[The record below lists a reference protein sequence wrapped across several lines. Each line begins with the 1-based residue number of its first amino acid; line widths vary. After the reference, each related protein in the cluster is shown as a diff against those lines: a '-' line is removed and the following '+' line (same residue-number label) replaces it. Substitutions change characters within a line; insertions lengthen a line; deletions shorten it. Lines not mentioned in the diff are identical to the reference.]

1 MPALAPPLA
10 DALIARLAARLP
22 RAAGQCA
29 VCRRWSPQRLCSDCA
44 ARYATAVPRCHFCAL
59 RLPPGAGPAC
69 GSCLRAPPPLSHCI
83 AALDYGF
90 PWDRLLQRFKFH
102 DALHWRALLVELLDR
117 ALGDAEAPDLL
128 LPIPLTASR
137 LRERGYNQSLEIAR
151 GLAQRRQWRCAAG
164 LLLRV
169 RDTAQQ
175 ASLQLDARRANMQH
189 AFAVEPAA
197 QAGLRG
203 AKVALVDDVMTSGAT
218 LFEAA
223 GALRRAGAASVQ
235 AWVLARTPAD

>member
-1 MPALAPPLA
+1 MPAQAPP
-10 DALIARLAARLP
+10 ALKALAARLP
-22 RAAGQCA
+22 RWAGQCA
-29 VCRRWSPQRLCSDCA
+29 LCRRWSARRLCGDCA
-44 ARYATAVPRCHFCAL
+44 ARHATTVPRCHFCAL

-69 GSCLRAPPPLSHCI
+69 GACLRGPRALDRCV

-90 PWDRLLQRFKFH
+90 PWDRLLQQFKFH
-102 DALHWRALLVELLDR
+102 DGLQWRALLTELLDG
-117 ALGDAEAPDLL
+117 ALQGIEAPDLL
-128 LPIPLTASR
+128 LPIPLTARR
-137 LRERGYNQSLEIAR
+137 LRERGYNQSLLIAR
-151 GLAQRRQWRCAAG
+151 SLAQRRQWRCDAG

-175 ASLQLDARRANMQH
+175 ASLRLDARRANMRH
-189 AFAVEPAA
+189 AFAIEPAA
-197 QAGLRG
+197 RAMLRG

-223 GALRRAGAASVQ
+223 GELRRAGTASVQ

>member
-1 MPALAPPLA
+1 MPELAPPLLKA
-10 DALIARLAARLP
+10 LAARLP
-22 RAAGQCA
+22 RWAGQCA
-29 VCRRWSPQRLCSDCA
+29 VCRRWSSQRLCSDCT

-69 GSCLRAPPPLSHCI
+69 GNCLSTPPPLSRCI

-90 PWDRLLQRFKFH
+90 PWDRLLQQFKFH
-102 DALHWRALLVELLDR
+102 AALHWRALLVELLDR
-117 ALGDAEAPDLL
+117 ALQDAEAPELL
-128 LPIPLTASR
+128 LPIPLTARR

-151 GLAQRRQWRCAAG
+151 GLAQRRQWRCDAG

-169 RDTAQQ
+169 RETAQQ
-175 ASLQLDARRANMQH
+175 ASLQLDARRANMRH
-189 AFAVEPAA
+189 AFAVEPAG
-197 QAGLRG
+197 QARLRG

-223 GALRRAGAASVQ
+223 GALHRAGAASVQ